1 MAHRIICISR
11 ACGSGGKV
19 IGQKVASKLGIGFY
33 DSNLLD
39 MAKEHGGISSTSL
52 DKADEKATNPFY
64 FKPLYEGNENVEK
77 ERPATETL
85 FQLQSAVIRQ
95 IASDEDCVIVGRCA
109 DFVLEEHPDAQVLS
123 VFVTSPMAHRIERLQ
138 EVQKASVPQA
148 KAFIR
153 KTDTQRKNYYNYFT
167 KREWGHSHTYD
178 ILLNSHRLGLD
189 GTADLLC
196 TIYKGM

>member
-95 IASDEDCVIVGRCA
+95 IASEEDCAVRISYLRSIRMRKCLVYLLLLRWNIVSSICRK
-109 DFVLEEHPDAQVLS
+109 FRRHPCLRQRPLS
-123 VFVTSPMAHRIERLQ
+123 VRLIHSVRTITITLPNRNGVTNTPMT
-138 EVQKASVPQA
+138 S
-148 KAFIR
+148 
-153 KTDTQRKNYYNYFT
+153 
-167 KREWGHSHTYD
+167 
-178 ILLNSHRLGLD
+178 
-189 GTADLLC
+189 C
-196 TIYKGM
+196 